1 LHHSGVR
8 HATEEIRPETNDR
21 VQAKIRTTARDEIIK
36 AKVLREEY
44 SRVIFQR
51 SSSQRRPTRPP
62 LLLSHLR
69 PHSPRFLDE
78 PPKVF
83 TLFDGFEVIGF
94 REPKRYGQKH
104 KKSDHHRRDG
114 DFLSLASA
122 SRSRRVSSSHH
133 RSVDD
138 TQQRP
143 RCCWS
148 LEEEDDCCCCLSPP
162 FTASSLLVKDEKN
175 PKAFFSFFLFIL
187 SFDRF

>member
-1 LHHSGVR
+1 MHHSGVR

-83 TLFDGFEVIGF
+83 TLFDGFEVFGF

-104 KKSDHHRRDG
+104 KKSDHRHDG

-122 SRSRRVSSSHH
+122 SRSRFSSYH

-138 TQQRP
+138 TQRP
-143 RCCWS
+143 RCWS
-148 LEEEDDCCCCLSPP
+148 LEEDDFVVSRRRLRRVRCW
-162 FTASSLLVKDEKN
+162 
-175 PKAFFSFFLFIL
+175 
-187 SFDRF
+187 